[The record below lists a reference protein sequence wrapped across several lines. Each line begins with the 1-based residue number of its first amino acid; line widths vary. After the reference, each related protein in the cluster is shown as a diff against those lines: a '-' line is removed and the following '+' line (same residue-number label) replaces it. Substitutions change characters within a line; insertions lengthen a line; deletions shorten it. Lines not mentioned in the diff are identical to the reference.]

1 MRDREA
7 EGILPP
13 IILKHNTAERF
24 FATAAVD
31 LPIDTILCEYIGEVR
46 KLGQVDRS
54 KNDSIFDLLEV
65 RMPNSSDFDL
75 ERSLCVLT

>member
-13 IILKHNTAERF
+13 IILKHNTAEGF

-46 KLGQVDRS
+46 KLGQVDR
-54 KNDSIFDLLEV
+54 
-65 RMPNSSDFDL
+65 
-75 ERSLCVLT
+75 